1 MTAAPAILA
10 VAPLSDVSAW
20 VRSDLLL
27 IVLYVVGA
35 ILLARLV
42 GWISA
47 HVIRRI
53 DAEAAGGDALVRS
66 EAEKHRHAVAQ
77 VVTWVTIVLI
87 YCVATVLVVQRFGVP
102 LAGLVAPATVAGVAL
117 GFGAQRIVQ
126 DILAGFF
133 LIAERQYGF
142 GDVVRIAPLGASG
155 QVTGT
160 VEEVTLRITRL
171 RSANGEV
178 IIVPNGQIVHA
189 TNLSRDW
196 ARAVVDV
203 PVPSTADISRVND
216 VLHDVGVAAYAD
228 PKLKPLLLDPP
239 TVMGVESLTV
249 DELQVRVVARTLP
262 GRQFEVSRELRARIV
277 IAFRAAGLTV
287 GASLAASE
295 IEADPT

>member
-1 MTAAPAILA
+1 MTLA
-10 VAPLSDVSAW
+10 VAPLSDIDRWA
-20 VRSDLLL
+20 RSDLPL
-27 IVLYVVGA
+27 IVLYAVGA
-35 ILLARLV
+35 VLLARFV
-42 GWISA
+42 GWVSA
-47 HVIRRI
+47 KVIARI
-53 DAEAAGGDALVRS
+53 DAAASGGDALVRS

-87 YCVATVLVVQRFGVP
+87 YCIATVLVVQRFGVP

-142 GDVVRIAPLGASG
+142 GDVVRIAPLGSNAP
-155 QVTGT
+155 VTGT

-178 IIVPNGQIVHA
+178 VIVPNGQIVHA

-196 ARAVVDV
+196 ARAVIDV
-203 PVPSTADISRVND
+203 PVPATADISRVTD
-216 VLHDVGVAAYAD
+216 VLHEVGVAAYAD
-228 PKLKPLLLDPP
+228 KELRPLLLDAPS
-239 TVMGVESLTV
+239 VMGVESLTV

-262 GRQFEVSRELRARIV
+262 GRQFDVGRALRARIAL
-277 IAFRAAGLTV
+277 AFRAAGLTV
-287 GASLAASE
+287 GPGLAT
-295 IEADPT
+295 ADVVEPAAQ

>member
-1 MTAAPAILA
+1 MTLA
-10 VAPLSDVSAW
+10 VAPLSDIDRWA
-20 VRSDLLL
+20 RSDLPL
-27 IVLYVVGA
+27 IVLYVIGA
-35 ILLARLV
+35 ILLARFV

-47 HVIRRI
+47 KVIARI
-53 DAEAAGGDALVRS
+53 DAEATGGDALVRS

-87 YCVATVLVVQRFGVP
+87 YCIATVLVVQRFGVP

-142 GDVVRIAPLGASG
+142 GDVVRIAPLGSTA

-178 IIVPNGQIVHA
+178 VIVPNGQIVHA

-196 ARAVVDV
+196 ARAVIDV
-203 PVPSTADISRVND
+203 PVPSTADISRATE

-228 PKLKPLLLDPP
+228 RELRPLLLDVPS
-239 TVMGVESLTV
+239 VMGVESLTV

-262 GRQFEVSRELRARIV
+262 GRQFDVGRALRARIAL
-277 IAFRAAGLTV
+277 AFRAEGLTV
-287 GASLAASE
+287 GPGLAT
-295 IEADPT
+295 ADVEPAAQ